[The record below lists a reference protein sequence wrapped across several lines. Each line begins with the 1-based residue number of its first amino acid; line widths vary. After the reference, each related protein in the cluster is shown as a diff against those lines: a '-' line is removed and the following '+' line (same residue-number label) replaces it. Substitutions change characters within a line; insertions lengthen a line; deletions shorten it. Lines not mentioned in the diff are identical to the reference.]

1 MLVNK
6 ILNIWQDNTG
16 AESGTVLS
24 NLEEHPEIVNK
35 IGRDTREDGQDNA
48 NENDVQVDIEVIFC
62 LITGIW

>member
-1 MLVNK
+1 MLVYN

-24 NLEEHPEIVNK
+24 NLEEHPEIVNT
-35 IGRDTREDGQDNA
+35 IGRDAGGDGQANA
-48 NENDVQVDIEVIFC
+48 NENDIHVDIEVIFC